1 MEVHHIVFLKINFKM
16 LGKLRSIICLDVSQR
31 DGSYGFEFSR
41 EIGGGKRRMVFVG
54 VSESEFC
61 FFVYGGHNVALNAVG
76 ESDDGVRFGQSA
88 DITFGTQFFLDL
100 LGFFLTLSF
109 SISHQF

>member
-1 MEVHHIVFLKINFKM
+1 
-16 LGKLRSIICLDVSQR
+16 
-31 DGSYGFEFSR
+31 
-41 EIGGGKRRMVFVG
+41 MVFVG

-100 LGFFLTLSF
+100 LGFFLC
-109 SISHQF
+109 